1 MDKSDITKIEH
12 EGLTFFVRNT
22 PGYDVT
28 VTDRI
33 VIREIFEENVY
44 QVGNDDVLDGTVV
57 DIGGNVGV
65 FSIYA
70 AALGAKRV
78 LAFEPEDDNAEIFRM
93 NLEANETDNVELNHV
108 AVAGE
113 DKEFEIY
120 KAQGATKRIEFAK
133 NLKVPTQKV
142 KAVSINKI
150 MDELDEVAVLKI
162 DCEGGEYDIFE
173 GITIENL
180 KKIRYITG
188 EFHKASAAA
197 YGKLLAKLSFT
208 HNIHVFGAHDYGGQL
223 YARRY

>member
-22 PGYDVT
+22 PGYDIT

-44 QVGNDDVLDGTVV
+44 QVGVDDLMDGTVL

-65 FSIYA
+65 FSILA
-70 AALGAKRV
+70 AVLGAKRV
-78 LAFEPEDDNAEIFRM
+78 IAFEPEDDNAEIFRM
-93 NLEANETDNVELNHV
+93 NLEANKLTNIELNHK

-120 KAQGATKRIEFAK
+120 KAQGATKRVEFAK

-142 KAVSINKI
+142 KAVGINKI
-150 MDELDEVAVLKI
+150 LDELDEVAVLKI
-162 DCEGGEYDIFE
+162 DCEGGEYDIFN
-173 GITIENL
+173 GISVENL
-180 KKIRYITG
+180 KKIRYITA
-188 EFHKASAAA
+188 EFHKASATT

-208 HNIHVFGAHDYGGQL
+208 HNIHVFGAHNFGGQL